1 MLTCRRITK
10 PPVAVKLESDKGKG
24 YGLRSSM
31 EPTAKP
37 ARVAPRVASVA
48 PRAAPVPAALAK
60 MHREMKKEKRPV
72 GGMTAMEKAR
82 LNLEQLED
90 EKEAEAAGTPA
101 REAWV
106 KPTAQIEE
114 EVYNSDTED
123 DFMADAEDDAQA
135 PNLETLRKAMDPD
148 GNLLGVAKQHSVR
161 AKPTAVG
168 EETPLKDFPVWRGV
182 WEDLAVSIS
191 SFRERRLM
199 ICRRIFRCRTREA
212 LSLDSP
218 RWPRVSPTIAR

>member
-1 MLTCRRITK
+1 
-10 PPVAVKLESDKGKG
+10 
-24 YGLRSSM
+24 M

-37 ARVAPRVASVA
+37 TRVPARVASVA

-60 MHREMKKEKRPV
+60 MHREMKKEKRPA

-123 DFMADAEDDAQA
+123 DFMADAEDEAQA

-148 GNLLGVAKQHSVR
+148 GNLLDVAKQHSAR
-161 AKPTAVG
+161 AKPTTVG
-168 EETPLKDFPVWRGV
+168 EETPLRDFPVWRGV
-182 WEDLAVSIS
+182 WEDLAVCTS
-191 SFRERRLM
+191 SFRKRWL
-199 ICRRIFRCRTREA
+199 IFCRRIFRFRTCRL
-212 LSLDSP
+212 LSLGS
-218 RWPRVSPTIAR
+218 RR